1 MTARYFLDSRKT
13 ALTDRAYRYH
23 LDRLLLGF
31 GIRPWISVGKIAG
44 IMGYTKTFVVFIFVF
59 ALALATA
66 SLFAQKPG
74 RPSDVLGLGF
84 VGHNVSDLERSIKF
98 FEAIDFK
105 VVEGPSGWTIDKE
118 LNKLGNTP
126 GAESRTATMTV
137 QSSVSDVPFTLVLRQ
152 YRGIQRQDWSKVNS
166 WDLLS
171 SHIDLTLDGSVGS
184 LLDKLETLNM
194 LKMPEVNGLP
204 NPRQQQGFRRFAFV
218 QDPDGLTIE
227 YFGKPIPKPGDPP
240 PAPTV
245 SNSSAT
251 PQNIDRLGKQAGFNH
266 YAVNVVDP
274 EKARDFYVKALGGDY
289 PPFQN
294 TGANQIL
301 QNGWF
306 PQAATNNNGRIELGY
321 FTVNKGKTPPPIK
334 FQDVNANYADLQVSN
349 IETAYARAKT
359 LGAITDSDGG
369 IVSYHNGRA
378 ALVRDPDVGGYIMLR
393 QPGR

>member
-1 MTARYFLDSRKT
+1 MK
-13 ALTDRAYRYH
+13 H
-23 LDRLLLGF
+23 N
-31 GIRPWISVGKIAG
+31 
-44 IMGYTKTFVVFIFVF
+44 KTFVTFSFAFV
-59 ALALATA
+59 LTLATI
-66 SLFAQKPG
+66 SSFAQKPD
-74 RPSDVLGLGF
+74 RPADVVGLGF

-105 VVEGPSGWTIDKE
+105 VVEGPSGWTVDKE

-152 YRGIQRQDWSKVNS
+152 YRGIQRQDWSKANS

-171 SHIDLTLDGSVGS
+171 SHIDLTVDGSVS
-184 LLDKLETLNM
+184 ALLDKLEGLNM
-194 LKMPEVNGLP
+194 LKMPEVNGLA
-204 NPRQQQGFRRFAFV
+204 NPRQQQGFRRFAFI

-227 YFGKPIPKPGDPP
+227 YFSKPIPKPGDPP

-251 PQNIDRLGKQAGFNH
+251 AQNIDRLGKQAGFNH
-266 YAVNVVDP
+266 YATNIVDP

-289 PPFQN
+289 PVFQN

-306 PQAATNNNGRIELGY
+306 PQAATNNNLRIELGY
-321 FTVNKGKTPPPIK
+321 FTINKGKTAPPLKI
-334 FQDVNANYADLQVSN
+334 QDINANYAGFQVSN
-349 IETAYARAKT
+349 IETAYARAKM
-359 LGAITDSDGG
+359 LGAITVSDGG
-369 IVSYHNGRA
+369 FVGYHNGHA
-378 ALVRDPDVGGYIMLR
+378 VVIRDPDVGGYIMLW
-393 QPGR
+393 QPAR